1 MKSFKQMIQ
10 AGEVKRA
17 DAMKVQPQD
26 LHEEPGF
33 NLRQEG
39 EELEASIEALK
50 LYILDGGVYPPLEV
64 RPREEGGVWIV
75 DGHRRSRAIKRA
87 IESGAA
93 IEWVNV
99 VAFTGNDADRT
110 LRIMTSAEGRGLS
123 PLETAMGYK
132 KLAAFGWEPDQI
144 AGKVGKTRQHVDQLL
159 ILANAPTKV
168 HQLVA
173 AGKVSAAVA
182 VDAVRKHGDEAGN
195 VLDGELGKAKAAGKG
210 KVTAGTIK
218 GKALP
223 PKVINP
229 LVESVDVFSDALPN
243 QARERLATIEKQMEG
258 GLLPMGQEV
267 SVPAAALLGLLK
279 CHQDVVD
286 ARMDQKRRAKEKAA
300 KAAQTDIE
308 AA

>member
-17 DAMKVQPQD
+17 DAMKVQPCD
-26 LHEEPGF
+26 LHEEAGF

-39 EELEASIEALK
+39 AELEASIEALK

-99 VAFTGNDADRT
+99 IAFTGNDADRT

-123 PLETAMGYK
+123 PLETSMGYK

-159 ILANAPTKV
+159 ILANAPASV
-168 HQLVA
+168 HKLVA

-182 VDAVRKHGDEAGN
+182 VDAVRKHGDDAGS
-195 VLDGELGKAKAAGKG
+195 VLGGELDKAKAAGKG

-223 PKVINP
+223 PKVVAAVVETVDEFLAAVQP
-229 LVESVDVFSDALPN
+229 GELVLMENHREQPEGTVCVNAGRLFKLFEAFASV
-243 QARERLATIEKQMEG
+243 T
-258 GLLPMGQEV
+258 
-267 SVPAAALLGLLK
+267 
-279 CHQDVVD
+279 D
-286 ARMDQKRRAKEKAA
+286 ARAEQKRRAKEKAA
-300 KAAQTDIE
+300 KAAQADIE

>member
-17 DAMKVQPQD
+17 DAMKVQPCD

-99 VAFTGNDADRT
+99 IAFTGNDADRT
-110 LRIMTSAEGRGLS
+110 LRVITSAEGRGLS

-223 PKVINP
+223 AKVTQA
-229 LVESVDVFSDALPN
+229 LVDGMDAFTDALEPEAHELMAGVRN
-243 QARERLATIEKQMEG
+243 GTEPEDVVV
-258 GLLPMGQEV
+258 EV
-267 SVPAAALLGLLK
+267 KASTLAALLA
-279 CHQDVVD
+279 CHQDVMD
-286 ARMDQKRRAKEKAA
+286 ARAEQKRRAKEKAA
-300 KAAQTDIE
+300 KAAQAE
-308 AA
+308 LA

>member
-17 DAMKVQPQD
+17 DAMKVQPCD
-26 LHEEPGF
+26 LHEEAGF

-39 EELEASIEALK
+39 AELEASIEALK

-99 VAFTGNDADRT
+99 IAFTGNDADRT

-123 PLETAMGYK
+123 PLETSMGYK

-159 ILANAPTKV
+159 ILANAPTSV
-168 HQLVA
+168 HKLVA

-182 VDAVRKHGDEAGN
+182 VDAVRKHGDDAGS
-195 VLDGELGKAKAAGKG
+195 VLGGELDKAKAAGKG

-223 PKVINP
+223 AKVTQQ
-229 LVESVDVFSDALPN
+229 LVDSVDGFMETLTE
-243 QARERLATIEKQMEG
+243 REHAELVSLRNGATASNSTIM
-258 GLLPMGQEV
+258 V
-267 SVPAAALLGLLK
+267 SGRALLDLLD
-279 CHQDVVD
+279 CHTEVLD
-286 ARMDQKRRAKEKAA
+286 ARAEQKRRAKEKAA
-300 KAAQTDIE
+300 KAKQAE
-308 AA
+308 LAS